1 MVFVAAAV
9 PNMGDDVAVAFA
21 FAVAAALLVAV
32 AVGLGLGD
40 GVAYQRPSA
49 SVG

>member
-1 MVFVAAAV
+1 MVFVAAGV